1 MLRFR
6 KNSNFT
12 TEINNSWPLNAIMRR
27 QSLYIIIY
35 IVLAVLT
42 VGCTGSSSEKPGNG
56 HVRNP
61 ADTLTTTG
69 GPSTKWMSSS

>member
-1 MLRFR
+1 
-6 KNSNFT
+6 
-12 TEINNSWPLNAIMRR
+12 MRR

-61 ADTLTTTG
+61 ADTLYTQQAAMNIYG
-69 GPSTKWMSSS
+69 